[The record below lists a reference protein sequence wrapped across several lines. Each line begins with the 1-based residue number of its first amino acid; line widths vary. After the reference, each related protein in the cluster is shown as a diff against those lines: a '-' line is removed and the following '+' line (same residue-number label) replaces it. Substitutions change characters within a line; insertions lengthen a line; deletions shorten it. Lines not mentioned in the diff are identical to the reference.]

1 VVGDRDVDE
10 RTGAIV
16 ASAREALVNAARHAK
31 VATVS
36 LYAEVEEEQTS
47 VFVRDRGVGFD
58 PDTIDEQR
66 HGVRGSILGRMQRHG
81 GKAEIRS
88 EPGDGTEVR
97 LIMPVAD
104 PRRGRVSEWLGGE
117 PARIESSDRGKSD
130 D

>member
-1 VVGDRDVDE
+1 
-10 RTGAIV
+10 
-16 ASAREALVNAARHAK
+16 
-31 VATVS
+31 
-36 LYAEVEEEQTS
+36 
-47 VFVRDRGVGFD
+47 VRDRGVGFD

-81 GKAEIRS
+81 GRAEIRS

-97 LIMPVAD
+97 LTMPVAD